1 MEDSTNSLMN
11 SDLKWN
17 GWRQTEKAITFVG
30 GTDNAIGDYDGTGDP
45 FTIFTVT
52 GTVLVKVIGICT
64 TDLAGAA
71 TIEVGIVGNT
81 AAILAQVS
89 DASSIDA
96 GDIWHDAT
104 VDSGIELS
112 SVMAE
117 KIVANGAD
125 IVGNI
130 GTANITAG
138 VINFICLW
146 KPLDKTSKVV
156 AA

>member
-17 GWRQTEKAITFVG
+17 GWRQTQKDITFAG
-30 GTDNAIGDYDGTGDP
+30 GTTNAIGDYDGTGDP

-52 GTVLVKVIGICT
+52 GNVLVKVVGICT
-64 TDLAGAA
+64 TDLAGTA

-81 AAILAQVS
+81 ASILAQVS

-104 VDSGIELS
+104 VDSGVELS

-125 IVGNI
+125 IVGSI
-130 GTANITAG
+130 GTANITSG
-138 VINFICLW
+138 VIRFLCLW
-146 KPLDKTSKVV
+146 KPLDTEGKVV
-156 AA
+156 PA